1 DDLLFC
7 IRGGGQPKS
16 SPVFFVFGEITLHD
30 PLLSVLPEKRS
41 TDRELDHSL
50 DNLRRCLW
58 VKKPNGVGIVNGHSY
73 TSAELPPRVAVNDA
87 GFGPLCNENDSNA
100 SFRAL
105 GDETT
110 YSLFD
115 LSCRSF
121 SRFETFVVSGRL
133 TEKPGVFLKN
143 YHPNRK
149 VSGELF
155 IRGDARNLESA
166 GTLIHD
172 TTCFVQKRQSPP
184 PGQPQAQ
191 SRSSQ
196 FPKRLPAAQG
206 VPGSDRC

>member
-1 DDLLFC
+1 
-7 IRGGGQPKS
+7 
-16 SPVFFVFGEITLHD
+16 
-30 PLLSVLPEKRS
+30 
-41 TDRELDHSL
+41 
-50 DNLRRCLW
+50 
-58 VKKPNGVGIVNGHSY
+58 
-73 TSAELPPRVAVNDA
+73 
-87 GFGPLCNENDSNA
+87 
-100 SFRAL
+100 
-105 GDETT
+105 
-110 YSLFD
+110 
-115 LSCRSF
+115 
-121 SRFETFVVSGRL
+121 
-133 TEKPGVFLKN
+133 KN

-206 VPGSDRC
+206 VPGSDRCQRYESTPKQKPAPKSCTTEPTFPNGSYPAPRCEQHRRDQSQPQSRRHTVRPQREWCMRCLPLGYL